1 MSDPI
6 DAPDPDLDDLRR
18 VDLAE
23 LDGPACD
30 TARVLDDWLARCH
43 GVTSSHHYV
52 GTFLD
57 LLAAEGWRV
66 SRIPDPGP
74 IPPNLGGDQ

>member
-1 MSDPI
+1 MSDPTEP
-6 DAPDPDLDDLRR
+6 PDPDLDDLRR

-23 LDGPACD
+23 LDGPASD
-30 TARVLDDWLARCH
+30 TAAVLDEWLRRCH
-43 GVTSSHHYV
+43 GVTPTHHYV

-66 SRIPDPGP
+66 TRIPDPGP
-74 IPPNLGGDQ
+74 ILRNLGGD

>member
-6 DAPDPDLDDLRR
+6 EAPDPDLDDLHR

-23 LDGPACD
+23 LDGPAYD
-30 TARVLDDWLARCH
+30 TARVLDDWLFRCLS
-43 GVTSSHHYV
+43 VMSSHHYV
-52 GTFLD
+52 GTFLE

-66 SRIPDPGP
+66 TRIADPGP
-74 IPPNLGGDQ
+74 IRPNLGGD